1 MKTFCLKNDHT
12 RFLLQNETLYQYGLQ
27 VCAGIENK
35 IFYKFK
41 IVLTLCY
48 QYTLLV

>member
-1 MKTFCLKNDHT
+1 MGDLTTDIDLGRNV
-12 RFLLQNETLYQYGLQ
+12 FLR

-48 QYTLLV
+48 QYTLLA